1 MNRQFAQRLA
11 IQLQIR
17 QIQAMNKSRI
27 RNPAHFS
34 SGLDSDDPQPA
45 EITLTRPAITVRK
58 ASITNDRF
66 FDRSQQILSA
76 AVASLGFAEQSLMG
90 STTSDAVTDSHSSSS
105 STYAALD
112 SMLSESQRQSETILV
127 SGPQRFADHQGI
139 GPDQNRVISVVS
151 LAIA

>member
-1 MNRQFAQRLA
+1 
-11 IQLQIR
+11 
-17 QIQAMNKSRI
+17 
-27 RNPAHFS
+27 
-34 SGLDSDDPQPA
+34 
-45 EITLTRPAITVRK
+45 
-58 ASITNDRF
+58 
-66 FDRSQQILSA
+66 
-76 AVASLGFAEQSLMG
+76 MG

-139 GPDQNRVISVVS
+139 SPDQNRVISVVS